1 MLDVRRFLFFLM
13 TLAASRQAA
22 GLNPKLINPKYI
34 KEPTMCEANVFLLE
48 GDDQKLIMEA
58 VDTVEP
64 EEDGVR
70 ISNIFGEQKFIRA
83 QIYSLSLVENKV
95 FLRQNE

>member
-1 MLDVRRFLFFLM
+1 
-13 TLAASRQAA
+13 
-22 GLNPKLINPKYI
+22 
-34 KEPTMCEANVFLLE
+34 MCEANAFLME

-64 EEDGVR
+64 HEDGVR
-70 ISNIFGEQKFIRA
+70 LSNIFGEQKFLKA

-95 FLRQNE
+95 FLKALP